1 MPVYQYTQY
10 IIRFLLPALHIH
22 MVLER
27 RTIRKRREALEN
39 LPEGL
44 AASFTSTI
52 NRIRQSGHH
61 TADLGMKVLMW
72 LHISYRPLT
81 VQELQVALAVELGDQ
96 ELAMDN
102 IMLPQR
108 LLDCCL
114 GLVVIDAKADTVR
127 FVHFTLEEHFKK
139 HSSMYFID
147 PSQTAAMTCLTYLN
161 FPELSDYTVTDPPL
175 AKYAFF

>member
-1 MPVYQYTQY
+1 
-10 IIRFLLPALHIH
+10 
-22 MVLER
+22 MVLEKR
-27 RTIRKRREALEN
+27 SIRKRREALEN

-44 AASFTSTI
+44 AASFTNTI

-81 VQELQVALAVELGDQ
+81 VQELQVVLAVEPGDQ

-102 IMLPQR
+102 IILPQY

-114 GLVVIDAKADTVR
+114 GLAVIDAKTDTVR
-127 FVHFTLEEHFKK
+127 FVHYTLEEYFKNTP
-139 HSSMYFID
+139 SIYSFD
-147 PSQTAAMTCLTYLN
+147 PYQTAAMT
-161 FPELSDYTVTDPPL
+161 
-175 AKYAFF
+175 